1 MLKSTFYYSKV
12 LLKNPLFLFLIPFLI
27 VMLFFTKEAFSTSIF
42 DFVKHFYYGFIIV
55 NLFFLITTT
64 TTTNKDFEIHNYL
77 ERNPLKK
84 QYTILLASFWINI
97 VLLFIPIL
105 FIVCFQSNDSN
116 FYIMMRGILH
126 FSVLW
131 ILTNLLS
138 ATMGTTIGSILKN
151 IWALPIAI
159 VSYSIFIWRSM
170 SDENNAIQ
178 KMFNIYD
185 DNIRIVSN
193 NILGVIFNVP
203 YVLDKLFI
211 VLLIF
216 LFISFVGFYRQT
228 KKRFLYLAIGLG
240 CIGIIGL
247 NANYLKTSEQIFT
260 SQYPDVKAQSYKII
274 SYDMDIDFSK
284 NFKNQATLHLKIE
297 NNIDHIVLLL
307 DQVFHIKKITI
318 NHLPVSYSFTNHKLI
333 LHTFQKKGDEV
344 KIDILYD
351 GHLFMNNDV
360 GAPTFYVTKQAI
372 NLPGNIFY
380 WYPTVPTIGKSQFTI
395 KTKSSIP
402 LYTNLQQKTSSLYEG
417 TTNSISFVAGEYKKI
432 NHNGKAYI
440 IPKVTDF
447 HRFTENLD
455 DMLQSLSKK
464 EYPKEELANI
474 KAENYQKVIV
484 GFWPGYERY
493 VFLNNDTLF
502 VNGLNF

>member
-1 MLKSTFYYSKV
+1 MLRSTFYYSKV

-27 VMLFFTKEAFSTSIF
+27 IMLFFTKEAFNTSIF

-64 TTTNKDFEIHNYL
+64 TTMNKSFEIHNYL

-84 QYTILLASFWINI
+84 QCT
-97 VLLFIPIL
+97 VLLSSLWISVALLLIPIL
-105 FIVCFQSNDSN
+105 FIVYFQSNDLD

-138 ATMGTTIGSILKN
+138 ATIGTTIGSIIKN
-151 IWALPIAI
+151 MWASLIAI
-159 VSYSIFIWRSM
+159 GSYSIFIWRSM

-185 DNIRIVSN
+185 DNLRIASN
-193 NILGVIFNVP
+193 NILGIVFNVP
-203 YVLDKLFI
+203 YILDKLFI
-211 VLLIF
+211 VLLIS

-240 CIGIIGL
+240 CIGLIGL

-260 SQYPDVKAQSYKII
+260 SQYPDDVKSQAYKIT

-284 NFKNQATLHLKIE
+284 KFKNQATLHLIIKK
-297 NNIDHIVLLL
+297 NINHIDLLL
-307 DQVFHIKKITI
+307 DQAFHIKKITI
-318 NHLPVSYSFTNHKLI
+318 NDLPVSYSFTNHKLI
-333 LHTFQKKGDEV
+333 LHTSQKKGDEV
-344 KIDILYD
+344 KMDITYD
-351 GHLFMNNDV
+351 SHLFINSDV
-360 GAPTFYVTKQAI
+360 GVPTFYVTKQAI

-380 WYPTVPTIGKSQFTI
+380 WYPTIPTMGKSQFTI

-402 LYTNLQQKTSSLYEG
+402 LYTNLQQKTSTLYEG
-417 TTNSISFVAGEYKKI
+417 TTNSITFVAGEYKKI
-432 NHNGKAYI
+432 NYNGKEYI

-447 HRFTENLD
+447 RRFTENLD

-464 EYPKEELANI
+464 EYSKEELANL
-474 KAENYQKVIV
+474 KAENYQKIIV
-484 GFWPGYERY
+484 GFWPGSEQY
-493 VFLNNDTLF
+493 VFLNNNTLF
-502 VNGLNF
+502 VNGLY